1 MIKEGSELVTK
12 CNRLR
17 LIAED
22 GKPRYTDV
30 ADMALMFRII
40 ESIPSKKIT
49 RRGQND
55 NIGSLHRRKVLR
67 SIW

>member
-1 MIKEGSELVTK
+1 MVHYWKVLKHRMIKEGSELVTK

-30 ADMALMFRII
+30 ADMALM
-40 ESIPSKKIT
+40 
-49 RRGQND
+49 
-55 NIGSLHRRKVLR
+55 
-67 SIW
+67 